1 MGARPPAGRAPL
13 EGDRQRR
20 AHRGAA
26 RHRIGGPLPDAD
38 LERDL
43 YPRLVAGTVGV
54 AISASTELWLRLGP
68 PASYGEL
75 LQDALD
81 QVTRGLPLPTGPAS
95 GRSG

>member
-1 MGARPPAGRAPL
+1 MRARPPGEPLWKAIGNAALIGAPL
-13 EGDRQRR
+13 VTESE
-20 AHRGAA
+20 
-26 RHRIGGPLPDAD
+26 GPLPGAD